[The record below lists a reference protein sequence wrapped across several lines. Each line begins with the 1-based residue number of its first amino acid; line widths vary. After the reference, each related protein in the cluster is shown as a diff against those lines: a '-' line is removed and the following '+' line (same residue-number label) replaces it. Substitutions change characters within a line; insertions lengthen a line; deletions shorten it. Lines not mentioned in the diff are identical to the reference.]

1 MGSKRIYRTLKRVV
15 INKKIDIYRHKI
27 HIYIHAYMARIKYY
41 TMERFFFE
49 MVEKN
54 RFSLFGDA
62 SLIVVVVE
70 VVVELN
76 GS

>member
-1 MGSKRIYRTLKRVV
+1 
-15 INKKIDIYRHKI
+15 
-27 HIYIHAYMARIKYY
+27 MARIKYY

-49 MVEKN
+49 MVVKN

-76 GS
+76 ES